1 MTSDTFYL
9 LTADLVLLVH
19 VLFVMFVVFGLLLIF
34 IGRVRSWSWVR
45 NPWFRCAHLLGIT
58 VVVLQSWFGMICPLT
73 IWEMDL
79 RAKAG
84 VAVYQGSFISHWL
97 NELLYYDAPA
107 WVFIVAYTVFGLL
120 VVLSWFLVKPRKF
133 FVREPLSS

>member
-1 MTSDTFYL
+1 MSSDTHYL
-9 LTADLVLLVH
+9 LFADLILLVH
-19 VLFVMFVVFGLLLIF
+19 VLFVMFVVLGLLLIYA
-34 IGRVRSWSWVR
+34 GGVLGWAWVR
-45 NPWFRCAHLLGIT
+45 NPWFRVAHLLGIT

-84 VAVYQGSFISHWL
+84 GAVYQGSFISHWL

-107 WVFIVAYTVFGLL
+107 WVFIVAYTLFGTL
-120 VVLSWFLVKPRKF
+120 VVLSWFLVRPRKF
-133 FVREPLSS
+133 SRSMRE